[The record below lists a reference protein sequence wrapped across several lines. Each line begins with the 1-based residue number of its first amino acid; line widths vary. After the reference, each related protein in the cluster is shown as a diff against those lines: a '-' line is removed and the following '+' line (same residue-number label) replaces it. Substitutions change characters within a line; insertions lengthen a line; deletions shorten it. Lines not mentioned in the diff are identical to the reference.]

1 MDAGTG
7 GGSRDGSRAA
17 APTKG
22 PERRSRRWP
31 RCVGRLVL
39 VAGSVA
45 GPALPPLHAP
55 AARPEQRVARENP
68 AQRLSRDLGLDE
80 AQRTE
85 VSRILQHRQQQI
97 RNLWSQESVPQAYR
111 VSVMRG
117 INERAEGQI
126 RALLTDEQK
135 EHYIPARSTES
146 TAIHGLDKLDD
157 WLRASQSK

>member
-1 MDAGTG
+1 M
-7 GGSRDGSRAA
+7 
-17 APTKG
+17 
-22 PERRSRRWP
+22 
-31 RCVGRLVL
+31 GRLVL
-39 VAGSVA
+39 VACSVA
-45 GPALPPLHAP
+45 GLALPPLHAQAP